1 MRERI
6 QQTRSGERPGP
17 LDQVEL
23 DARGTILSID
33 DRLVRDLDV
42 SRAQLV
48 GKSASELVDSRDRAD
63 VLSLLARVVADERPG
78 QATFR
83 ILRPDGVVRWVQVSA
98 RPYRSDE
105 GELRLGVM
113 GRDVTEREEMHAA
126 LRDQVEA
133 ERRIGELSRS
143 FLGLAADEI
152 EEGIDRA
159 LATAAA
165 LAGADRCSLGELPIG
180 PEITWFEHFSW
191 NAEGVEPR
199 VKGLDEARWRSGD
212 YAWMGE
218 RFLAGEV
225 VHVPAVDELSDE
237 RRNLREG
244 LTQQGVR
251 AYLGIP
257 ILSGGQIIAVF
268 DADRVDEAKGWSEQE
283 IDRLR
288 LIGEIIANVLRR
300 VRVEQANRQSDL
312 GLRSTADFSRFFLDL
327 ETDRIEEG
335 VRERLADLAELAG
348 AEHALLYSFREGRA
362 AGLEAYEWWD
372 ARVDR
377 RDSFATDFDTRSYPW
392 TFGLFARREPIHVP
406 RLDGLPPE
414 ANSEREVLERRGV
427 RSMLG
432 IPVVG
437 AGQSVGFLGFETLS
451 HEHHWSDEVITLL
464 RLAGEIFISALRQRR
479 SELELRESQQSLLQS
494 QKMEA
499 VGRLAGGI
507 AHDFNNH
514 LAVMLGNARFL
525 REELGRD
532 SSGAG
537 DGETAEAIAD
547 LERSAEHCSQL
558 TRSLLA
564 FSRRSPVSIRP
575 LDIRRLIDEVTELV
589 GPLIPASIDLVVR
602 AEGDVESVAADSI
615 QLQQVL
621 VNLIVNAR
629 DAMPEGGR
637 IELTAAMR
645 QVGVDETV
653 ELSLPRPGQY
663 VELGVRDGGVGIP
676 QDVLEHIFEPFY
688 TTKEMGK
695 GTGLG
700 LATAYGIVE
709 QSEGIIDV
717 ESEPGSGTHFRVLLP
732 AWRDQDEAA
741 PTESVGSPDGGAET
755 VLVAEDEVSVRRLLT
770 RILSSAGYQVLE
782 GGNGREALDVADG
795 HAGPVHVLVTDLAM
809 PGMGGAELAE
819 QLSASRDGLRVLV
832 LSGDLG
838 GLDADIQTRLPGVRC
853 LQKPFGREEL
863 LDALRALLADSPA

>member
-1 MRERI
+1 MREPI
-6 QQTRSGERPGP
+6 QQTRAGERPGS

-33 DRLVRDLDV
+33 EHLLEVLNL

-48 GKSASELVDSRDRAD
+48 GKSASELVDPRDRDD

-83 ILRPDGVVRWVQVSA
+83 ILRPDGVVRWAQVSA
-98 RPYRSDE
+98 RPYRSDD

-113 GRDVTEREEMHAA
+113 GRDVTEREEMHCA
-126 LRDQVEA
+126 LREQVEA

-152 EEGIDRA
+152 DEGIDRA
-159 LATAAA
+159 LATAGA
-165 LAGADRCSLGELPIG
+165 LAGADRCSLVELLIG
-180 PEITWFEHFSW
+180 PEIERFEHFSW
-191 NAEGVEPR
+191 HARDVEPR
-199 VKGLDEARWRSGD
+199 VKGRDEARWRSGD
-212 YAWMGE
+212 YAWLGE

-225 VHVPAVDELSDE
+225 VHVPSVDALGDDRE
-237 RRNLREG
+237 NLRAG
-244 LTQQGVR
+244 LAHQGVR

-300 VRVEQANRQSDL
+300 VRVEQASRQSDL
-312 GLRSTADFSRFFLDL
+312 GLRTTADFSRFFLDL
-327 ETDRIEEG
+327 ETDRVEDG

-348 AEHALLYSFREGRA
+348 AEHALLYSFREERGA
-362 AGLEAYEWWD
+362 QLESYEWWNG
-372 ARVDR
+372 RVDR
-377 RDSFATDFDTRSYPW
+377 RESFATDFDTRSYPW

-414 ANSEREVLERRGV
+414 AEAERAALERRGV

-437 AGQSVGFLGFETLS
+437 AGQSVGFLGFETMS

-464 RLAGEIFISALRQRR
+464 RLAGEIFVSALRQRR
-479 SELELRESQQSLLQS
+479 SELKLRESQQSLLQS

-525 REELGRD
+525 REEIGRQPA
-532 SSGAG
+532 SAEG
-537 DGETAEAIAD
+537 DESAEAIAD

-575 LDIRRLIDEVTELV
+575 LDVRRLIDEVADLV

-602 AEGDVESVAADSI
+602 AGDDVESVAADSI

-637 IELTAAMR
+637 IELSAAMLY
-645 QVGVDETV
+645 VEVDEAV
-653 ELSLPRPGQY
+653 EISLPRPGRY
-663 VELGVRDGGVGIP
+663 VELGVLDHGVGIAR
-676 QDVLEHIFEPFY
+676 DVLEHIFEPFY
-688 TTKEMGK
+688 TTKELGK

-700 LATAYGIVE
+700 LATAYGIVD
-709 QSEGIIDV
+709 QSQGIIDV
-717 ESEPGSGTHFRVLLP
+717 ESEPGRGTHFRVLLP
-732 AWRDQDEAA
+732 VWRDEREAA
-741 PTESVGSPDGGAET
+741 SADPVEAETDASET
-755 VLVAEDEVSVRRLLT
+755 VLVAEDEASVRRLLT
-770 RILSSAGYQVLE
+770 RMLSSAGYQVLE
-782 GGNGREALDVADG
+782 GGNGREALDAADG
-795 HAGPVHVLVTDLAM
+795 HAGPVHVLVTDLSM
-809 PGMGGAELAE
+809 PGMGGLELAE
-819 QLSASRDGLRVLV
+819 QLSASRPGLRVLV

-838 GLDADIQTRLPGVRC
+838 GLDAELQTRVPGARC
-853 LQKPFGREEL
+853 LQKPFGRDEL
-863 LDALRALLADSPA
+863 LDVLQALLADPPA